1 MLGVRARATIAALIV
16 VAVAAALGT
25 YALLELTGNR
35 IESSIRDTA
44 LARAE
49 SLVALVE
56 ADALEDPLPGLD
68 PELFAQVVDASG
80 VVVASDVTISGLPAV
95 VEGGAF
101 PIGIPVHLTLDD
113 VLEGFEDEP
122 AGLED
127 PGPVRRCG
135 CRR

>member
-1 MLGVRARATIAALIV
+1 MSSRWIPVLGVRARATIAALIV

-25 YALLELTGNR
+25 YALLEFTGNR

-80 VVVASDVTISGLPAV
+80 LSSPQT
-95 VEGGAF
+95 
-101 PIGIPVHLTLDD
+101 
-113 VLEGFEDEP
+113 
-122 AGLED
+122 
-127 PGPVRRCG
+127 
-135 CRR
+135 